1 MASPALPGQ
10 SGKIVP
16 LLIDS
21 NVAYKVDDKG
31 EKAFNH
37 TRCFI
42 RDDTGRRVR
51 EARTEALLKEA
62 ERSLKMLDAFV
73 SRTLH
78 LIKTPCHIAQQSL
91 GLINAR
97 VQELSER
104 LPAAEKRWV
113 DGTKML
119 LDGSMQQLAEVT
131 DLVTDASD
139 VMRFEQGAVMQTV
152 AVALPLRDVGRAVC
166 GRAATLCKKRVAVTF
181 EFAAGPSVVK
191 LDSRVLHRALSHLL
205 ANAAEATPTGGTITL
220 RVSHATAAAAEEGGT
235 PEPRVCF
242 EVHDTGRGLPNGGSS
257 AIFQRYCPGI
267 SPVTSPESS
276 ANTKTPEQEALAV
289 EKARLG
295 LEASLSFTNA
305 KKGLGIGL
313 NLTYGLVRSL
323 GGELRFRSAEGG
335 GDTAF
340 SFEVPAVDV
349 SAPAPAETA
358 QCGIAPEAKA
368 AAPGWAQ
375 SRRCNWDSIAAEPEK
390 TATSAQ
396 RGSVDGQVTSPSQ
409 ETGSTLKLEHE
420 HELELA
426 SRDFVEETSWKKVIE
441 ASCIAGQGL
450 KAMDKPHVLVVED
463 TAMCADRIP
472 RTRHVQT
479 ARLQTLCT
487 QAATLCTQAA
497 TLCIQAATL
506 CTQAATLCTQVR

>member
-1 MASPALPGQ
+1 MNLLWGTRARAHPSPPPIHPIHPSTLQ

-31 EKAFNH
+31 EKVFNH
-37 TRCFI
+37 TRCFM

-51 EARTEALLKEA
+51 KARTEALLREA

-91 GLINAR
+91 GPINAR
-97 VQELSER
+97 VLELSAR
-104 LPAAEKRWV
+104 LPEADQRWV
-113 DGTKML
+113 DGTRTL

-139 VMRFEQGAVMQTV
+139 VMRLEQGAVMQTV
-152 AVALPLRDVGRAVC
+152 PTYLRLLAVGRAVC
-166 GRAATLCKKRVAVTF
+166 GRAAKLCKKRVAVTF
-181 EFAAGPSVVK
+181 DFAAGPSVVK

-205 ANAAEATPTGGTITL
+205 ANAAEATPAGGTITL
-220 RVSHATAAAAEEGGT
+220 RVTHATGYAAPAEGEVGGA

-242 EVHDTGRGLPNGGSS
+242 EVHDTGRGLPDGSS
-257 AIFQRYCPGI
+257 SGPRSPIFQRYSPGI
-267 SPVTSPESS
+267 SPLKSPESHS
-276 ANTKTPEQEALAV
+276 AATPELRRASTQEALAV

-313 NLTYGLVRSL
+313 NLTYGLVHSL
-323 GGELRFRSAEGG
+323 GGELRFRSKEGG

-340 SFEVPAVDV
+340 SFEVPAVDA

-358 QCGIAPEAKA
+358 ECGIA
-368 AAPGWAQ
+368 
-375 SRRCNWDSIAAEPEK
+375 S
-390 TATSAQ
+390 
-396 RGSVDGQVTSPSQ
+396 
-409 ETGSTLKLEHE
+409 
-420 HELELA
+420 
-426 SRDFVEETSWKKVIE
+426 
-441 ASCIAGQGL
+441 
-450 KAMDKPHVLVVED
+450 
-463 TAMCADRIP
+463 
-472 RTRHVQT
+472 
-479 ARLQTLCT
+479 
-487 QAATLCTQAA
+487 
-497 TLCIQAATL
+497 
-506 CTQAATLCTQVR
+506 